1 MFGRKKNSGANAAG
15 GGLGALAGVIVYFAS
30 RYFLFE
36 MTTMDPGMIRI
47 LAVVLGIVA
56 ALVVGAIPKLIAGA
70 AVAGGAGAAAA
81 STHSQNH
88 PQGEAPQFHG
98 TDGASVPAAT
108 VAGHTAVSAAPQNS
122 ADADQ
127 APSAPSFGGSAA
139 PAEPQVEHQGLN
151 ENERPGYQSPQV

>member
-1 MFGRKKNSGANAAG
+1 MFDRKKNSGANAAG
-15 GGLGALAGVIVYFAS
+15 GGLCALAGVIVYFAS

-81 STHSQNH
+81 SAHSQNH
-88 PQGEAPQFHG
+88 PQGEVPQFHG
-98 TDGASVPAAT
+98 TDGASAPAAT
-108 VAGHTAVSAAPQNS
+108 EAGHTAASVAPQYG
-122 ADADQ
+122 ADQ
-127 APSAPSFGGSAA
+127 APAAPSFGGSAA

-151 ENERPGYQSPQV
+151 ENECPGYQSPQV

>member
-36 MTTMDPGMIRI
+36 MTTMDPAMIRI

-81 STHSQNH
+81 SAHSQNH

-98 TDGASVPAAT
+98 TDGASAPAT
-108 VAGHTAVSAAPQNS
+108 TDAGHAAASAAPQNS
-122 ADADQ
+122 ADQ
-127 APSAPSFGGSAA
+127 APTAPSFGGSAA
-139 PAEPQVEHQGLN
+139 PAEPQVGHQGLN